1 MDYFIT
7 FSAPMIRAI
16 LEGRKTQTRLVAMQQ
31 PAGRLQGILTD
42 TNEAMFGESDLI
54 RNCDLA
60 PLKYRAG
67 DRLWVREAHYLTDDG
82 ESEYPVFAA
91 DQGDVDEHLANM
103 QTTMASWPDIDW
115 SKHLRLRPSIHMPR
129 WASRLTLVVDDVRV
143 QRLQD
148 ISEADAIAE
157 GCPGFVSHDGEY
169 GEPPREDFHDLWNS
183 IHGPDAWVANPWV
196 VALTFTPNH
205 TNIDQMGGE

>member
-115 SKHLRLRPSIHMPR
+115 SKHLRLRPLDPHAP
-129 WASRLTLVVDDVRV
+129 LG
-143 QRLQD
+143 Q
-148 ISEADAIAE
+148 
-157 GCPGFVSHDGEY
+157 P
-169 GEPPREDFHDLWNS
+169 
-183 IHGPDAWVANPWV
+183 PDARGGRCAGSAVAGY
-196 VALTFTPNH
+196 
-205 TNIDQMGGE
+205 QRGGCDCRGLPRICVS